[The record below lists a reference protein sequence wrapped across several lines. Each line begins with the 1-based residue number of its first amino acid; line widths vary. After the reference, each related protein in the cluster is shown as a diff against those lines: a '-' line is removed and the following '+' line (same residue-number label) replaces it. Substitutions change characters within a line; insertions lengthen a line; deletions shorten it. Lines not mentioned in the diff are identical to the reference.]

1 MFTGAGKNLFMNQ
14 IYDYSDYRQFIK
26 DYYETNKVK
35 NSAFSYRYLAQ
46 KAGINSSPFF
56 KFIIEGTRNLTK
68 QTIIKTCIA
77 LKLDDKEAEYFEN
90 LVFFN
95 QAKTLKEK
103 NYFFDKLIGLQKL
116 QKIKK
121 ITVDQYDYFNEWYHC
136 IIRELVIIADIRNEK
151 ETTKIAR
158 LLKPSITAAQVNK
171 SLRLLLE
178 LGFLKKEN
186 GRFVQTEPVL
196 TTGPN
201 IKNFQVIQFQIQML
215 KNAIEA
221 FNLCKSEERLAS
233 STTLG
238 ISEETYKNFVHKI
251 RDFRNHL
258 MEIARND
265 DNPEIV
271 YQLNVNLFPLSAK
284 VTRGGKNG

>member
-1 MFTGAGKNLFMNQ
+1 MGGGKTVKMSQ

-35 NSAFSYRYLAQ
+35 NSSFSYRYLSQ
-46 KAGINSSPFF
+46 KAGINSSAFF
-56 KFIIEGTRNLTK
+56 KFIIEGKRNLTK
-68 QTIIKTCIA
+68 QTIIKTSIA
-77 LKLDDKEAEYFEN
+77 LKLNEKEAEYFEN

-116 QKIKK
+116 KNIKK
-121 ITVDQYDYFNEWYHC
+121 VAVDQYDYFKEWYHC
-136 IIRELVIIADIRNEK
+136 IIRELVVMVDTSDEK
-151 ETTKIAR
+151 DSVKIAR
-158 LLKPSITAAQVNK
+158 LLKPSVTAAQAKK
-171 SLRLLLE
+171 SIQLLLR

-201 IKNFQVIQFQIQML
+201 IKNFQIIQFQIQML
-215 KNAIEA
+215 HNAIEA
-221 FNLCKSEERLAS
+221 FDRCKSNERFGS

-238 ISEETYKNFVHKI
+238 ISEETYKKFVHKI
-251 RDFRNHL
+251 RDFRYHL

-265 DNPEIV
+265 EDPEIV
-271 YQLNVNLFPLSAK
+271 YQLNLNLFPMSQK
-284 VTRGGKNG
+284 VKRGGKNG